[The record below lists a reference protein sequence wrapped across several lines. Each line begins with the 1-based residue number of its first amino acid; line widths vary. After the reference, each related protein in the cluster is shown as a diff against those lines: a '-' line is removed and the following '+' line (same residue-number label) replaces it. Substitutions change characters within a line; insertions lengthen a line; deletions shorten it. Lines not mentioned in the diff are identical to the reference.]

1 MSRPAAE
8 KARAPACLIVAS
20 PSGHRKRIP
29 LAHTPFTIGREGD
42 NDLVLRDNRASRHHA
57 RIVEEAGAFV
67 IEDLA
72 SKHGVF
78 VNRERVQRHSLRHG
92 DVIHFGFED
101 SYELTFALEGGQLG
115 RLLDQVPAAGEAGA
129 AAQNLAKLRAVLEV
143 ARALQTSLSTD
154 DVLAAVVDAALTIT
168 GAERGF
174 LLLRE
179 GDELEIRVARDAGGA
194 PIAKE
199 SLQVPTRLLHRALRE
214 RTELLSMNFD
224 PLAAG
229 GHRPDASVAQ
239 LELRSV
245 VAVPLVRVRTADPRE
260 TVAASIQDTVGLIY
274 LDSRRDVAD
283 LSSGNR
289 ELLQSLAIEASTIL
303 ENARL
308 LEQERAR
315 QALEEEMKIARL
327 IQQSLLPKRLPA
339 TGWFQAAGSSL
350 ASRQV
355 GGDYFDVIARGER
368 AWAAVVADVCGK
380 GASSAL
386 LAALLQGAFLRF
398 AESPA
403 DIEAMLTQLNRFL
416 LERTGGEKYATL
428 FYSILTAD
436 GTLRW
441 ANAAHC
447 PPVLVRRGG
456 ALEQLEPTGMPVGLL
471 DEASFE
477 VRTTALDPGDKVV
490 MYTDGLTEARNE
502 AGQFFESRR
511 LFTLLRRAAGLPCR
525 ALHEA
530 LVQELASFTAGAE
543 QADDITLL
551 VVEYRP

>member
-1 MSRPAAE
+1 MSHPAAD
-8 KARAPACLIVAS
+8 KPQAHACLIVAS

-29 LAHTPFTIGREGD
+29 LLRTPFTIGRESD

-57 RIVEEAGAFV
+57 RIVEEGGSFV

-78 VNRERVQRHSLRHG
+78 VNRERVERRSLRHG

-101 SYELTFALEGGQLG
+101 SYEVTFAVEGGGLG
-115 RLLDQVPAAGEAGA
+115 RLLDQVPLAGPAGP

-143 ARALQTSLSTD
+143 ARALQTSLGTD

-179 GDELEIRVARDAGGA
+179 GDDLEIRVARDATGA

-199 SLQVPTRLLHRALRE
+199 SLQVPTRLLHRALRD
-214 RTELLSMNFD
+214 RPELLSMNFD
-224 PLAAG
+224 PAAAG
-229 GHRPDASVAQ
+229 GHRPDASVAR

-260 TVAASIQDTVGLIY
+260 TVAASVNDTVGLIY
-274 LDSRRDVAD
+274 LDSRREAAD
-283 LSSGNR
+283 LGSGNR

-327 IQQSLLPKRLPA
+327 IQQSLLPERLPA
-339 TGWFQAAGSSL
+339 AGWFQAAGSSL
-350 ASRQV
+350 AARQV
-355 GGDYFDVIARGER
+355 GGDYYDVIPLGEG
-368 AWAAVVADVCGK
+368 AWAAVVADVSGK
-380 GASSAL
+380 GVSSAL
-386 LAALLQGAFLRF
+386 LAALLQGAFLRS
-398 AESPA
+398 AETPA
-403 DIEAMLTQLNRFL
+403 EITAMLGQLNRFL

-428 FYSILTAD
+428 FYSVVTA
-436 GTLRW
+436 GGELRW

-447 PPVLVRRGG
+447 PPVLVRSGG
-456 ALEQLEPTGMPVGLL
+456 ALELLEPTGMPVGLV
-471 DEASFE
+471 DSASFE
-477 VRTTALDPGDKVV
+477 VRTTALGPGDKVV
-490 MYTDGLTEARNE
+490 IYTDGLTEARNE
-502 AGQFFESRR
+502 EGQFFESRR
-511 LFTLLRRAAGLPCR
+511 LLGLLRRSWGLSC
-525 ALHEA
+525 AELHEA
-530 LVQELASFTAGAE
+530 LARELGRFTGGAE
-543 QADDITLL
+543 QADDITVL
-551 VVEYRP
+551 VIEFRP

>member
-1 MSRPAAE
+1 MSPPAAE
-8 KARAPACLIVAS
+8 SIRASACLIVAS

-29 LAHTPFTIGREGD
+29 LARTPFTIGREGD
-42 NDLVLRDNRASRHHA
+42 NDLVLRDNRASRRHA
-57 RIVEEAGAFV
+57 RIVEEAGAFF

-72 SKHGVF
+72 SKHGVY
-78 VNRERVQRHSLRHG
+78 VNGERVQRHSLRHG

-101 SYELTFALEGGQLG
+101 SYELTFAVDGGELG
-115 RLLDQVPAAGEAGA
+115 RLLDHLPAASQAGSA
-129 AAQNLAKLRAVLEV
+129 TQNLAKLRAVLEV

-154 DVLAAVVDAALTIT
+154 DVLGAVVDAALTIT

-179 GDELEIRVARDAGGA
+179 GDDLQIRVARDAGGA

-214 RTELLSMNFD
+214 RPELLSMTFD
-224 PLAAG
+224 PAAAG
-229 GHRPDASVAQ
+229 SRRPDASVAH

-260 TVAASIQDTVGLIY
+260 TVAAGIDDTVGLIY

-315 QALEEEMKIARL
+315 QAFEEEMKIARL

-339 TGWFQAAGSSL
+339 AGWFQAAGSSL
-350 ASRQV
+350 PSRQV
-355 GGDYFDVIARGER
+355 GGDYFDVIATSER
-368 AWAAVVADVCGK
+368 AWAVVVADVCGK
-380 GASSAL
+380 GVSSAL

-398 AESPA
+398 AEMPA
-403 DIEAMLTQLNRFL
+403 DVEAMLGQLNRFL

-428 FYSILTAD
+428 FYSVLTAD

-447 PPVLVRRGG
+447 PPVLVRCGG
-456 ALEQLEPTGMPVGLL
+456 ALELLEPTGMPVGLI
-471 DEASFE
+471 DNASFE
-477 VRTTALDPGDKVV
+477 VQTAALGDGDKLVL
-490 MYTDGLTEARNE
+490 YTDGLTEARNE
-502 AGQFFESRR
+502 VGQFFESRR
-511 LFTLLRRAAGLPCR
+511 LLGLLRRAAGLPCR
-525 ALHEA
+525 VLHEA
-530 LVQELASFTAGAE
+530 LLGELARFTGGAE

-551 VVEYRP
+551 VIEYRP

>member
-1 MSRPAAE
+1 MRSPAAE
-8 KARAPACLIVAS
+8 KPQTQTCLIVSS

-29 LAHTPFTIGREGD
+29 LVKTPFTIGREGD

-57 RIVEEAGAFV
+57 RILEEAGAFL

-78 VNRERVQRHSLRHG
+78 VNGERVERRRLRHG
-92 DVIHFGFED
+92 DVIHFGFQD
-101 SYELTFALEGGQLG
+101 SYELTFVLEGGELG
-115 RLLDQVPAAGEAGA
+115 RLLNQVPAAGQVGL

-143 ARALQTSLSTD
+143 ARALQTSLGTD
-154 DVLAAVVDAALTIT
+154 EVLAAVVDAALTIT

-179 GDELEIRVARDAGGA
+179 GEDLRVRVARDASGA
-194 PIAKE
+194 PIPKE
-199 SLQVPTRLLHRALRE
+199 SLEVPTRLLHRALRD

-224 PLAAG
+224 PAAAA
-229 GHRPDASVAQ
+229 GHRPDASVAR

-260 TVAASIQDTVGLIY
+260 TVAAGVNETVGLIY
-274 LDSRRDVAD
+274 LDSRREAAD
-283 LSSGNR
+283 LGSGNR
-289 ELLQSLAIEASTIL
+289 ELLQSLAIEASTVL

-327 IQQSLLPKRLPA
+327 IQQSLLPERLPEA
-339 TGWFQAAGSSL
+339 GWFQAAGSSI

-355 GGDYFDVIARGER
+355 GGDYYDVMPVNGR

-380 GASSAL
+380 GVSSAL
-386 LAALLQGAFLRF
+386 LAALLQGTFLRL
-398 AESPA
+398 AETPA
-403 DIEAMLTQLNRFL
+403 EIMAMLGQLNHFL

-428 FYSILTAD
+428 FYSVLTAQ
-436 GTLRW
+436 GELRW

-456 ALEQLEPTGMPVGLL
+456 ALEQLDSTGMPVGLL
-471 DEASFE
+471 EGASYE
-477 VRTTALDPGDKVV
+477 VRTTTLAPGDKVV
-490 MYTDGLTEARNE
+490 LYTDGLTEARNDE
-502 AGQFFESRR
+502 GEFFESQR
-511 LFTLLRRAAGLPCR
+511 LLRLLRGFASFSCR
-525 ALHEA
+525 ALHET
-530 LVQELASFTAGAE
+530 LLEEVASFTGGAE

-551 VVEYRP
+551 VLEYQP